1 MRCGDM
7 ETRAYDFERATRS
20 VLRRHGSTG
29 ALRQSYRGA
38 YFSAQNTFPNVDLFS
53 HRVLRG
59 GMNMDLKQIVN
70 FAVEA

>member
-1 MRCGDM
+1 MGIWKSGLTTSSARQGLCFGDM
-7 ETRAYDFERATRS
+7 ALPVHFVRAT
-20 VLRRHGSTG
+20 
-29 ALRQSYRGA
+29 RGA
-38 YFSAQNTFPNVDLFS
+38 YFSAQNTCPNVDLFS

>member
-1 MRCGDM
+1 MGIWKSGLTTSSARQDLCFGDM
-7 ETRAYDFERATRS
+7 ALPVHNVKAT
-20 VLRRHGSTG
+20 
-29 ALRQSYRGA
+29 QGA
-38 YFSAQNTFPNVDLFS
+38 YFSAQNTCPNVDLFS